1 MWHFHSS
8 AEKGRGLDPRTPVPA
23 SLPSINESKG
33 GARCIPLRE
42 VLHCDHRDV

>member
-23 SLPSINESKG
+23 SLSSTNESKG
-33 GARCIPLRE
+33 ARCISLSE
-42 VLHCDHRDV
+42 VILCDHRDV